1 MDQSPLQVWDY
12 FKYCRNCGIR
22 LPAHGIVCPRCR
34 HPKPFGRLRRKLSI
48 CFSVVVIIF
57 AILSQLNESS
67 KHSDKPS
74 NSTPASESSPPVPPP
89 STTPI
94 QVRRAES
101 VTASASASVPTPVAT
116 VRAAMPVQLYT
127 VVGPPNQQS
136 LNVRKGPGSNYDIVD
151 KLWSDQAN
159 IQIIDTS
166 VMNGPTEWVHIRY
179 NNQSG
184 WVNKQFLR
192 AS

>member
-1 MDQSPLQVWDY
+1 
-12 FKYCRNCGIR
+12 
-22 LPAHGIVCPRCR
+22 
-34 HPKPFGRLRRKLSI
+34 
-48 CFSVVVIIF
+48 
-57 AILSQLNESS
+57 
-67 KHSDKPS
+67 
-74 NSTPASESSPPVPPP
+74 
-89 STTPI
+89 
-94 QVRRAES
+94 
-101 VTASASASVPTPVAT
+101 
-116 VRAAMPVQLYT
+116 MPVQLYT

-136 LNVRKGPGSNYDIVD
+136 LNVRKGPGANYDIVD

-192 AS
+192 AN